1 MSHKKNHVVHITW
14 LVSLVLL
21 VRQFTKRIWQDRV
34 SVYAAQASF
43 FTIISSV
50 PLVSLLANI
59 VKLIWPTAAER
70 ENVIAFFEGTV
81 PESLLDTA
89 VRVFDDMMSPS
100 AMSVLSIS
108 AVFIWWSAAKGVGA
122 IREGVQTVYE
132 APRVRGYL
140 RKMCSS
146 VAYTLVFVVLILSVI
161 GLLLFGEFLFT
172 LLRTHLPHLQV
183 VLDRLLY
190 FKAPIFLVVLSLVF
204 TILYTA
210 VSRRSAVV
218 SHHFKD
224 HVLGAVL
231 AAVGWLVFSW
241 AYSFYMTHAS
251 RPARLYGNLTA
262 MCLIMLWLYACMI
275 ILLCGAE
282 VNKML
287 CSRKEKSYTAGR
299 NI

>member
-1 MSHKKNHVVHITW
+1 MKKAVMVI
-14 LVSLVLL
+14 LAGRRFAQRV
-21 VRQFTKRIWQDRV
+21 WQDRV

-43 FTIISSV
+43 FAVISAV

-59 VKLIWPTAAER
+59 VKLVWPTAAER
-70 ENVIAFFEGTV
+70 ENVIAFFDGTV
-81 PESLLDTA
+81 PDSILDTA
-89 VRVFDDMMSPS
+89 VRLFDQVASTAAVP
-100 AMSVLSIS
+100 VLSIS

-132 APRVRGYL
+132 APRVRGYI

-183 VLDRLLY
+183 VLDWLLY
-190 FKAPIFLVVLSLVF
+190 FKTPIFLVVLSFVF
-204 TILYTA
+204 TLLYTA

-218 SHHFKD
+218 SHRFRD
-224 HVLGAVL
+224 HIPGAVL

-251 RPARLYGNLTA
+251 RPALLYGSLTA
-262 MCLIMLWLYACMI
+262 LCLIMLWLYFCMI

-282 VNKML
+282 VNKIL
-287 CSRKEKSYTAGR
+287 SYFQ
-299 NI
+299 

>member
-1 MSHKKNHVVHITW
+1 MKKAVMVI
-14 LVSLVLL
+14 LAGRRFAQRV
-21 VRQFTKRIWQDRV
+21 WQDRV

-43 FTIISSV
+43 FAVISAV

-59 VKLIWPTAAER
+59 VKLVWPTAAER
-70 ENVIAFFEGTV
+70 ENVIAFFDGTV
-81 PESLLDTA
+81 PDSILDTA
-89 VRVFDDMMSPS
+89 VRLFDQVASTAAVP
-100 AMSVLSIS
+100 VLSIS

-132 APRVRGYL
+132 APRVRGYI

-190 FKAPIFLVVLSLVF
+190 FKTPIFLVVLSFVF
-204 TILYTA
+204 TLLYTA

-218 SHHFKD
+218 SHRFRD
-224 HVLGAVL
+224 HIPGAVL

-251 RPARLYGNLTA
+251 RPALLYGSLTA
-262 MCLIMLWLYACMI
+262 LCLIMLWLYFCMI

-282 VNKML
+282 VNKIL
-287 CSRKEKSYTAGR
+287 SYWK
-299 NI
+299 

>member
-1 MSHKKNHVVHITW
+1 MSKKNRVVHATW
-14 LVSLVLL
+14 LFSLIML
-21 VRQFTKRIWQDRV
+21 VRRFTQRIWQDRV

-59 VKLIWPTAAER
+59 IKLVWPTAAER
-70 ENVIAFFEGTV
+70 ENVITFFEGTV
-81 PESLLDTA
+81 PDSILDTA
-89 VRVFDDMMSPS
+89 VRLFDEVASP
-100 AMSVLSIS
+100 AAVSVLSIS

-140 RKMCSS
+140 RKMVSS

-172 LLRTHLPHLQV
+172 LLRTHLPQLSSG
-183 VLDRLLY
+183 LDRLLF
-190 FKAPIFLVVLSLVF
+190 FKTPIFLVVLSLVF
-204 TILYTA
+204 TLLYTA
-210 VSRRSAVV
+210 VSRHSTVV

-224 HVLGAVL
+224 HIIGAVL

-251 RPARLYGNLTA
+251 RPALLYGNLTA
-262 MCLIMLWLYACMI
+262 LCLIMLWLYACMI

-287 CSRKEKSYTAGR
+287 SNIKQNRYKE
-299 NI
+299 

>member
-1 MSHKKNHVVHITW
+1 MKKAVMVI
-14 LVSLVLL
+14 LAGRRFAQRV
-21 VRQFTKRIWQDRV
+21 WQDRV

-43 FTIISSV
+43 FAVISAV

-70 ENVIAFFEGTV
+70 ENVIAFFDGTV
-81 PESLLDTA
+81 PDSILDTA
-89 VRVFDDMMSPS
+89 VRLFDQVASTAAVP
-100 AMSVLSIS
+100 VLSIS

-132 APRVRGYL
+132 APRVRGYI

-190 FKAPIFLVVLSLVF
+190 FKTPIFLVVLSFVF
-204 TILYTA
+204 TLLYTA

-218 SHHFKD
+218 SHRFRD
-224 HVLGAVL
+224 HIPGAVL

-251 RPARLYGNLTA
+251 RPALLYGSLTA
-262 MCLIMLWLYACMI
+262 LCLIMLWLYFCMI

-282 VNKML
+282 VNKIL
-287 CSRKEKSYTAGR
+287 SYLKYRK
-299 NI
+299 

>member
-1 MSHKKNHVVHITW
+1 MKKAVMVI
-14 LVSLVLL
+14 LAGRRFAQRV
-21 VRQFTKRIWQDRV
+21 WQDRV

-43 FTIISSV
+43 FAVISAV

-59 VKLIWPTAAER
+59 VKLVWPTAAER
-70 ENVIAFFEGTV
+70 ENVIAFFDGTV
-81 PESLLDTA
+81 PDSILDTA
-89 VRVFDDMMSPS
+89 VRLFDQVASTAAVP
-100 AMSVLSIS
+100 VLSIS

-132 APRVRGYL
+132 APRVRGYI

-190 FKAPIFLVVLSLVF
+190 FKTPIFLVVLSFVF
-204 TILYTA
+204 TLLYTA

-218 SHHFKD
+218 SHRFRD
-224 HVLGAVL
+224 HIPGAVL

-251 RPARLYGNLTA
+251 RPALLYGSLTA
-262 MCLIMLWLYACMI
+262 LCLIMLWLYFCMI

-282 VNKML
+282 VNKIL
-287 CSRKEKSYTAGR
+287 SYFQ
-299 NI
+299 

>member
-1 MSHKKNHVVHITW
+1 MKKAVMVI
-14 LVSLVLL
+14 LAGRRFAQRV
-21 VRQFTKRIWQDRV
+21 WQDRV

-43 FTIISSV
+43 FAVISAV

-59 VKLIWPTAAER
+59 VKLVWPTAAER
-70 ENVIAFFEGTV
+70 ENVIAFFDGTV
-81 PESLLDTA
+81 PDSILDTA
-89 VRVFDDMMSPS
+89 VRLFDQVASTAAVP
-100 AMSVLSIS
+100 VLSIS

-132 APRVRGYL
+132 APRVRGYI

-161 GLLLFGEFLFT
+161 GLMLFGEFLFT

-190 FKAPIFLVVLSLVF
+190 FKTPIFLVVLSFVF
-204 TILYTA
+204 TLLYTA

-218 SHHFKD
+218 SHRFRD
-224 HVLGAVL
+224 HIPGAVL

-251 RPARLYGNLTA
+251 RPALLYGSLTA
-262 MCLIMLWLYACMI
+262 LCLIMLWLYFCMI

-282 VNKML
+282 VNKIL
-287 CSRKEKSYTAGR
+287 SYWK
-299 NI
+299 

>member
-1 MSHKKNHVVHITW
+1 MKKAVMVI
-14 LVSLVLL
+14 LAGRRFAQRV
-21 VRQFTKRIWQDRV
+21 WQDRV

-43 FTIISSV
+43 FAVISAV

-59 VKLIWPTAAER
+59 VKLVWPTAAER
-70 ENVIAFFEGTV
+70 ENVIAFFDGTV
-81 PESLLDTA
+81 PDSILDTA
-89 VRVFDDMMSPS
+89 VRLFDQVASTAAVP
-100 AMSVLSIS
+100 VLSIS

-132 APRVRGYL
+132 APRVRGYI

-146 VAYTLVFVVLILSVI
+146 VAYTLVFVMLILSVI

-190 FKAPIFLVVLSLVF
+190 FKTPIFLVVLSFVF
-204 TILYTA
+204 TLLYTA

-218 SHHFKD
+218 GHRFRD
-224 HVLGAVL
+224 HIPGAVL

-251 RPARLYGNLTA
+251 RPALLYGSLTA
-262 MCLIMLWLYACMI
+262 LCLIMLWLYFCMI

-282 VNKML
+282 VNKIL
-287 CSRKEKSYTAGR
+287 SYFQ
-299 NI
+299 